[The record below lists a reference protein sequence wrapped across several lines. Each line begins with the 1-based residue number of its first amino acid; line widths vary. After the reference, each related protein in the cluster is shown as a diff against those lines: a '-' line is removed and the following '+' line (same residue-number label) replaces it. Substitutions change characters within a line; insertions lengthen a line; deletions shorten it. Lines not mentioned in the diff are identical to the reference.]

1 LSMAAFHL
9 LRRWNR
15 RVRSVGASRRT
26 RGYWPKTVVQEG
38 WPPSET
44 ISGKY
49 LRGPGSVLIHTQ
61 GAISGA
67 FRLADSAVR
76 RAD

>member
-1 LSMAAFHL
+1 MEPA
-9 LRRWNR
+9 REIGR
-15 RVRSVGASRRT
+15 RVAT
-26 RGYWPKTVVQEG
+26 TKGYWPKTVVQEG

-49 LRGPGSVLIHTQ
+49 LRGPGSALIHTQ